1 VAGALRARS
10 SPSVSV
16 EARHRPLT
24 TSAALL
30 ALLLTGL
37 WSGLGIA
44 IKFGLEDAPPLRL
57 GWLRFVLGALTVL
70 TWALWTRAD
79 LVPKRREA
87 VALSA
92 VGVMFCIELA
102 AMNIGLEKTT
112 ASHAAVI
119 LSTYSVWMAMFAHFQ
134 VPGDRLTRRKLS
146 AALVSYSGIVVI
158 FVQGLAISTD
168 LLWGDLL
175 VLASALVLAE
185 EQVYSARVAGRIHI
199 ARLVLARFALG
210 TAVFATLSA
219 LLEQA
224 AWSWTARLGASLLYQ
239 GIVIAGFGF
248 IANQWLLKHY
258 LPSQI
263 AVISLIGPV
272 ASILLA
278 WALLGETPSS
288 LIWAGAALVTAGAF
302 LIQRQTANGS

>member
-1 VAGALRARS
+1 
-10 SPSVSV
+10 VSV
-16 EARHRPLT
+16 EARHGPLT
-24 TSAALL
+24 PSAALF

-70 TWALWTRAD
+70 VWALWTRAD
-79 LVPKRREA
+79 LVPKRRETF
-87 VALSA
+87 ALLA
-92 VGVMFCIELA
+92 VGVMFCFELA
-102 AMNIGLEKTT
+102 TMNIGLEKTT
-112 ASHAAVI
+112 ASHAAVV
-119 LSTYSVWMAMFAHFQ
+119 LSTYSVWMAVFAHFQ
-134 VPGDRLTRRKLS
+134 IHGDRLTRRKLL

-158 FVQGLAISTD
+158 FVQGFTISTD
-168 LLWGDLL
+168 LLFGDLL
-175 VLASALVLAE
+175 MLASALVLAE
-185 EQVYSARVAGRIHI
+185 DQVYSARAAGHVDI

-210 TAVFATLSA
+210 LAVFVPASA
-219 LLEQA
+219 LLEHA
-224 AWSWTARLGASLLYQ
+224 AWSWTPRLGASLFYQ
-239 GIVIAGFGF
+239 GVVIAGFGF

-263 AVISLIGPV
+263 GVLSLIGPV

-278 WALLGETPSS
+278 WALLGERPSP

-302 LIQRQTANGS
+302 LVQQQETDRS